1 MLFTWDSEKAEQNIR
16 KHGVSFELAQTV
28 FDDPL
33 QLSVPDAKL
42 HNEERWVTIGRS
54 AGMKTLVVVHTHR
67 MIEDNREITR
77 IISARKATKK
87 EVRQYE
93 EGI

>member
-1 MLFTWDSEKAEQNIR
+1 MLFAWDPEKAEQNIR

-28 FDDPL
+28 FDDPFH
-33 QLSVPDAKL
+33 LSMMDDGK
-42 HNEERWVTIGRS
+42 HDEERWVTLGRS
-54 AGMKTLVVVHTHR
+54 ADAKTLVVVHTYRIMENNHEV
-67 MIEDNREITR
+67 IR
-77 IISARKATKK
+77 IISARRATRK